1 MSDDLVNIEVNGVPL
16 KARKGQMIMQV
27 TDPAAI
33 YIPRFC
39 YHEKLTV
46 AANCRM
52 CLVEVEKAPKP
63 MPACAT
69 PVAEGMKVFTKSP
82 KAVAAQRATMEF
94 LLINHP
100 LDCPICDQGGE
111 CELQDLAMGFG
122 RDISRFT
129 ERKRV
134 VKDKN
139 LGPLISTDMTR
150 CIHCTRCVRFGQEIQ
165 GYPQM
170 GTTGRGE
177 HMEVGTYIEQSVDHE
192 LSANIID
199 LCPVG
204 ALNNKP
210 FRYHA
215 RAWEMQQQALVSPH
229 DAFGTN
235 LFAHT
240 LRGKIMRIVP
250 RENEAINETWIADR
264 DRFGFEGIY
273 SGERVTQPLL
283 RVNGALEEVDWEVA
297 LTAAAEGL
305 QKTIAGHG
313 AASAGFLSSPTATV
327 EEMHLLARIARGL
340 GSGNIDHRLRQLDF
354 RAQETEGAYPNLG
367 MPIAEVDKLEGVL
380 IIGANLR
387 HEMPML
393 AHRIRKAAV
402 KGAKVA
408 FLNPRVFEY
417 LFPVAAYGL
426 AERDL
431 VGNLTAV
438 VHAAAAA
445 AKKPVPADLKSATV
459 TDDHRSVAAVLAA
472 GTRRAVLLGN
482 LAQRHPAYSE
492 LKRLAG
498 LLASLTGA
506 RLGLI
511 TEGPN
516 AAGAYLAGAV
526 PHRQPGGTPA
536 PSPGLA
542 TGAMMDSALKAYV
555 LFGGIDPALDLG
567 AGCDPL
573 RTAELV
579 VAATTHLPA
588 SLREVAHVVL
598 PIGSFAESSGTYV
611 NVEGRWQS
619 WAGAA
624 KLVGDSRPGWKVL
637 RVLANLL
644 AVPGVDYI
652 SSEEIRESLRSVCG
666 ESLTSPLGG
675 AGAAG
680 GGGGLDAGAGAVGRG
695 AVNGGAEP
703 SGPWIDIP
711 PYQVDMLVR
720 GSEALGKTKDGRLAR
735 DVM

>member
-1 MSDDLVNIEVNGVPL
+1 M
-16 KARKGQMIMQV
+16 
-27 TDPAAI
+27 
-33 YIPRFC
+33 Y
-39 YHEKLTV
+39 
-46 AANCRM
+46 
-52 CLVEVEKAPKP
+52 
-63 MPACAT
+63 
-69 PVAEGMKVFTKSP
+69 
-82 KAVAAQRATMEF
+82 
-94 LLINHP
+94 
-100 LDCPICDQGGE
+100 
-111 CELQDLAMGFG
+111 
-122 RDISRFT
+122 
-129 ERKRV
+129 
-134 VKDKN
+134 
-139 LGPLISTDMTR
+139 
-150 CIHCTRCVRFGQEIQ
+150 
-165 GYPQM
+165 
-170 GTTGRGE
+170 
-177 HMEVGTYIEQSVDHE
+177 
-192 LSANIID
+192 
-199 LCPVG
+199 
-204 ALNNKP
+204 
-210 FRYHA
+210 
-215 RAWEMQQQALVSPH
+215 
-229 DAFGTN
+229 
-235 LFAHT
+235 
-240 LRGKIMRIVP
+240 
-250 RENEAINETWIADR
+250 
-264 DRFGFEGIY
+264 
-273 SGERVTQPLL
+273 
-283 RVNGALEEVDWEVA
+283 
-297 LTAAAEGL
+297 
-305 QKTIAGHG
+305 
-313 AASAGFLSSPTATV
+313 
-327 EEMHLLARIARGL
+327 LLARIARGL
-340 GSGNIDHRLRQLDF
+340 GSGNIDHRLRQIDF
-354 RAQETEGAYPNLG
+354 RAQEAEGAYPNLG
-367 MPIAEVDKLEGVL
+367 MPIAEVEKLEGVL

-402 KGAKVA
+402 KGGAKVA

-445 AKKPVPADLKSATV
+445 ANKPLPPGLKGAAV

-472 GTRRAVLLGN
+472 GTGRAVLLGN

-492 LKRLAG
+492 LKWLAG

-506 RLGLI
+506 RFALI

-536 PSPGLA
+536 RSPGLA
-542 TGAMMDSALKAYV
+542 ARAMMDSALKAYV

-567 AGCDPL
+567 AGCDSL

-588 SLREVAHVVL
+588 SLREVAHIVL

-611 NVEGRWQS
+611 NIEGRWQS

-666 ESLTSPLGG
+666 EGLTEPLGG
-675 AGAAG
+675 GAAEGAAPG
-680 GGGGLDAGAGAVGRG
+680 GGAPGGAAI
-695 AVNGGAEP
+695 NGGAEP

-711 PYQVDMLVR
+711 PYQVDVLVR

-735 DVM
+735 DVI